1 MKHSIPCIFAFAVA
15 SAFPIGASADTTGGV
30 CGRVDAGTSQIA
42 TLLADPLQSGIVIA
56 RSATEEVQTNIGN
69 GGTYCFKSLHT
80 DLHTIVAFGEGATYS
95 ATVTPVDGKT
105 LSLDL
110 TTKN

>member
-1 MKHSIPCIFAFAVA
+1 MKRSITFVFAVAVA
-15 SAFPIGASADTTGGV
+15 SALPVFASAATAGTV

-69 GGTYCFKSLHT
+69 GGTYCFRSLHT
-80 DLHTIVAFGEGATYS
+80 DLHTIVAFGEAATFS